1 MMPASLTIKGT
12 GIVTSADF
20 KTVKWT
26 GKTKNG
32 KKVEITLNNAIMMD
46 NIDLTMVEK
55 DDTVAALTFTAA
67 YANTDYMA
75 STSGD
80 YEEPWEIKYH
90 GETSDTAAGTI
101 LLGAGVVSIGG
112 VDVALTRGG
121 SQFVVE
127 REFRQI
133 NADGD
138 RGPVLDRVVIDASTA
153 TLTVNELTFLTGMAS
168 AFAAI
173 NVIATT

>member
-1 MMPASLTIKGT
+1 MAVTIKGT

-20 KTVKWT
+20 KNVVWT

-32 KKVEITLNNAIMMD
+32 KSVTITLANAINKG
-46 NIDLTMVEK
+46 NIDLSFVEK
-55 DDTVAALTFTAA
+55 DDTVAQLVFTAA
-67 YANTDYMA
+67 YSNTDYMVK
-75 STSGD
+75 TDGD
-80 YEEPWEIKYH
+80 YEEPWTITYA
-90 GETSDTAAGTI
+90 GGTSDTAAGTI

-121 SQFVVE
+121 SQFTVE
-127 REFRQI
+127 REFRNI

-138 RGPVLDRVVIDASTA
+138 RGTVKDRVVIDASEA
-153 TLTVNELTFLTGMAS
+153 TLTLNALTFLTSMAS

-173 NVIATT
+173 NVATS

>member
-1 MMPASLTIKGT
+1 MALTIKGT

-20 KTVKWT
+20 KTVTWT
-26 GKTKNG
+26 GKTKGG
-32 KKVEITLNNAIMMD
+32 KSVVITLNNAIMMD

-67 YANTDYMA
+67 YSNTNYMV

-80 YEEPWEIKYH
+80 YEEPWSIAYS
-90 GETSDTAAGTI
+90 GAAADAAADTI
-101 LLGAGVVSIGG
+101 VLGAGVVAIGG
-112 VDVALTRGG
+112 TDVALTRGG

-127 REFRQI
+127 REFREI

-138 RGPVLDRVVIDASTA
+138 RGPVKDRVVIDASRA
-153 TLTVNELTFLTGMAS
+153 TLTVNALTFLTHMKDAY
-168 AFAAI
+168 AAI
-173 NVIATT
+173 SVTS